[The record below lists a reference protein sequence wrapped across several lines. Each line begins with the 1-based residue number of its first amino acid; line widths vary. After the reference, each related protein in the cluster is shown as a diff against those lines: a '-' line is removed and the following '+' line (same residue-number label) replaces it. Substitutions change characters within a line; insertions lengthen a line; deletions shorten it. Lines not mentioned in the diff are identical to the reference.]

1 LPGLALT
8 AMRAIVFD
16 HPGRPDV
23 LRLSEV
29 PAPLPGPG
37 EVRVR
42 VGATALNRAD
52 LLQRQG
58 KYPPPPGAS
67 PLLGLEMAGEVELL
81 GSGTTGVAVG
91 ERVCALLPGGGYA
104 EYVTVPAPLLLQ
116 LPAAM
121 SFEDAAAVPE
131 AFLTAYQALFLLG
144 GLRAGQHVLVHAGAS
159 GVGTAAIQ
167 LARRAGATV
176 HVTASAPKH
185 ALCRAIGA
193 ETTIDYRSEAFDARV
208 REATSGH
215 GADVILDFI
224 GAPYL
229 TQNVNALALDGRIV
243 VLATMGGALA
253 ERFDVRALFAR
264 RGALLTSTLRNRSL
278 AYKTD
283 LTAQFRADAWPDFAT
298 GILRAVV
305 DRVLDWSDAAEA
317 HRLME
322 ANANAGKLVLRVR

>member
-1 LPGLALT
+1 
-8 AMRAIVFD
+8 MRAIVFD
-16 HPGRPDV
+16 HPGSPDV

-29 PAPLPGPG
+29 TAPLPGPG

-42 VGATALNRAD
+42 VRATALNRAD

-67 PLLGLEMAGEVELL
+67 PLLGLEMAGEVEML
-81 GSGTTGVAVG
+81 GPGTSGVAVG

-104 EYVTVPAPLLLQ
+104 EFVTVPAPLLLR

-131 AFLTAYQALFLLG
+131 AYLTAYQALFLIG
-144 GLRAGQHVLVHAGAS
+144 SLRAGHHVLIHAGAS

-167 LARRAGATV
+167 LARRAGAAV

-185 ALCRAIGA
+185 ALCHALGA
-193 ETTIDYRSEAFDARV
+193 VTTIDYRTEAFDARV
-208 REATSGH
+208 GEASSGH

-224 GAPYL
+224 GASYL
-229 TQNVNALALDGRIV
+229 AQNVNALALDGRIV

-253 ERFDVRALFAR
+253 ERFDLRALFAR

-283 LTAQFRADAWPDFAT
+283 LTARFRDDAWPDFAT
-298 GILRAVV
+298 GRLHAVV
-305 DRVLDWSDAAEA
+305 DQVLDWSDASEA
-317 HRLME
+317 HRIME
-322 ANANAGKLVLRVR
+322 ANVNAGKLVLRVT